1 MPPNTSTFRSVERHS
16 YARTNIFA
24 LESTVV
30 LAAYIWALR
39 IRLSNAAPKRCA
51 LLEGFG
57 AVYFARLNFMTIYL
71 LQRELALEELTV
83 VMLLWLPS
91 ILGSFVYLS
100 SEDSDLTCTESIIL
114 VAMYLLGSF
123 LNTYSEYQRKIWK
136 RDPRNKGRCYTMG
149 LFAWSRNVNY
159 FGDVVLFASW
169 AGATGRW
176 LSFVAPTLMALS
188 FWYHHIPDKERYL
201 AKRYGR
207 DWIAYM
213 EQTPYALVP
222 YVC

>member
-1 MPPNTSTFRSVERHS
+1 MPPKTFRSAQRHS
-16 YARTNIFA
+16 NARANIFA
-24 LESTVV
+24 VESIVV
-30 LAAYIWALR
+30 LTGYIWALR
-39 IRLSNAAPKRCA
+39 IRLSNPAPRRCA

-57 AVYFARLNFMTIYL
+57 AVYFARLNFMTRCL

-83 VMLLWLPS
+83 VIFLWLPS

-100 SEDSDLTCTESIIL
+100 SESSDLTSTESIIL
-114 VAMYLLGSF
+114 VAVYLLGSF

-136 RDPRNKGRCYTMG
+136 RYPKNKGRCYTIG
-149 LFAWSRNVNY
+149 LFAWSRNINY

-176 LSFVAPTLMALS
+176 LSSWAPTLMALA

-207 DWIAYM
+207 DWIAYT

-222 YVC
+222 CVC

>member
-16 YARTNIFA
+16 YARANIFA
-24 LESTVV
+24 LESIVV

-57 AVYFARLNFMTIYL
+57 AVYFARLNFMTTYL

-123 LNTYSEYQRKIWK
+123 LNTYSEYQRKIRGTK
-136 RDPRNKGRCYTMG
+136 
-149 LFAWSRNVNY
+149 
-159 FGDVVLFASW
+159 
-169 AGATGRW
+169 AGAIPWVCLLGAGI
-176 LSFVAPTLMALS
+176 SITLAMSSYSPRGLEPRGA
-188 FWYHHIPDKERYL
+188 
-201 AKRYGR
+201 G
-207 DWIAYM
+207 
-213 EQTPYALVP
+213 LVS
-222 YVC
+222 

>member
-16 YARTNIFA
+16 YARAYIFA
-24 LESTVV
+24 LESIVV

-136 RDPRNKGRCYTMG
+136 RDPKNKGRCYTMG
-149 LFAWSRNVNY
+149 LFAWSRNINY

-169 AGATGRW
+169 AGATGCW
-176 LSFVAPTLMALS
+176 ISFWSPTLMALS

-207 DWIAYM
+207 DWSSYV

>member
-1 MPPNTSTFRSVERHS
+1 MLPNAFRSAQRHS
-16 YARTNIFA
+16 NARANIFA
-24 LESTVV
+24 LESIVV
-30 LAAYIWALR
+30 LAAYTWGLR

-57 AVYFARLNFMTIYL
+57 AVYFARLNFMTRYL

-83 VMLLWLPS
+83 VILVWLPS

-100 SEDSDLTCTESIIL
+100 SEDCDLISTESIIL

-123 LNTYSEYQRKIWK
+123 LNTNSEYQRKIWK
-136 RDPRNKGRCYTMG
+136 RDPQNKGRCYTMG
-149 LFAWSRNVNY
+149 LFAWSRNINY

-169 AGATGRW
+169 AGATGSW
-176 LSFVAPTLMALS
+176 LSFWAPTLMALA

-207 DWIAYM
+207 DWSAYV